1 MTQDMGNKMIIEE
14 NIFPGWEQ
22 NIPGL
27 GTNHSQ
33 GGNEIRTR
41 SLSPY
46 VVESLPVRRV
56 RTLSPSCSDCQF
68 DAVGLRSL
76 RYIVCLLLMMF
87 VGVGEMWGQQ
97 MTDFEGVWYIASN
110 GNAYKA
116 GTTTNLPYTYSSATP
131 ESNFYLRPAADPQ
144 IADETDAFF
153 DGTAETKPFLTSNK
167 TGHTDIALWILKK
180 TTISYTTSS
189 GSDYYYTIQHA
200 ETGKYVVCDPFFS
213 GTLGDNND
221 SRRKSM
227 HLETKDWTT
236 TIPNKALF
244 KIRYTADESTAEDN
258 SDSYCFIPKLV
269 ENKSRKY
276 WNIADRN
283 QPVNYGT
290 KSSQYYGGLVGLYT
304 FGTTPA
310 NVVDINSR
318 FKFEPYEVAQPTIT
332 FNNATNEVT
341 ITSSVT
347 GAKIYYTTN
356 GDTPTSE
363 LTAHTS
369 PVTFTQTTPCTI
381 NAIAVRSWNS
391 GVDAV
396 SSDEKTYNLQKVATP
411 TITFNADNSVTIACD
426 TEGATIYYTTD
437 GNTPTTSST
446 VYTVPL
452 TEIAPDV
459 TIQAIAVIDGMIN
472 SAVGSGSLVIDPPTI
487 TENCDNTFSLSCGN
501 IPSASIYYNLTTNG
515 DVPADPTTGSTL
527 YDGTPIPFG
536 SGYKV
541 KAKAIV
547 DNKESEVASYTFTAL
562 HTAAPT
568 ISYNSTT
575 ITITG
580 PEGSTI
586 YYTTNGNDPEIG
598 GEGVT
603 SHATPAEIAY
613 DGSSEVEVLAI
624 AKESSLKASCVTRLV
639 TISTPTLTVTNPS
652 CSVTN
657 QVSITGADDGRTFW
671 YAYTAGNN
679 SAAPAK
685 NTFTQYTDA
694 FSLTNFAGISGTNA
708 YYTVHAYAKSS
719 DGQNSSNI
727 VSVSHQ
733 MKTPGTPTLIAPT
746 GSSSALEIEDGVA
759 GDKAVCSYT
768 DNQGTP
774 NVDSDDQ
781 TVTNNSTT
789 IGSDGTAT
797 FNIPSTAIG
806 TLTVSFKRGEWLAS
820 CEATYTIPDAPPIP
834 TWSQDSN
841 NKLSLSCEDEMAVIH
856 YTTDGSVPTMSS
868 PTYSNG
874 CLDNIAVG
882 TTVKAIAVR
891 GFRTSGV
898 MEYTYQYTHVEAP
911 DFFIDGTTVTITV
924 PGNPEGV
931 TIYYT
936 TDDSDPTDTS
946 NPNRHVYDSENPIT
960 ITGGGVTT
968 PIKAYAV
975 KEGMGASSVVRVV
988 TREGYSIRN
997 ASDLAKLSAHP
1008 SGYFFIL
1015 DDINAAGFSGTVASF
1030 SGVLDGGY
1038 HTISNLSVPLFN
1050 EISSSDSEHNAAVHD
1065 VIFDKVGIDISG
1077 NAGAVAQTATGY
1089 TRIYNCGVLSTDEE
1103 HPSEIKGSAN
1113 VGGIVGEISGTARV
1127 INCFSYANIT
1137 GGSYR
1142 GGIVGKNDGTST
1154 WRNSSSNITTMVM
1167 NCMFYGDI
1175 STTGSP
1181 TQIAPIYG
1189 GTKISNTYTA
1199 SVTDGLNNFNYFRF
1213 NSPYMSGGSTI
1224 TYNCALGAE
1233 DRFLNRF
1240 EFFRQTLNSTRDLAA
1255 WYVSNTVAD
1264 KELMGKW
1271 VLDKTIAPYPI
1282 LKEPGTYP
1290 SVINP
1295 DAEHGV
1301 AIDADNVHRNEGR
1314 KLGTLSVTIDLSSS
1328 PSGVKPLDINGN
1340 ELNTTSTSRTLV
1352 ITDKDFEN
1360 FNFNYKKVQ
1369 LPYYN
1374 KVGTGNYTNNKV
1386 VTGWKIVY
1394 VGGSGTQGTFTTGT
1408 DVVLDESGAITSTP
1422 YNFADRNTYAK
1433 DLYSGSS
1440 STDHSGRV
1448 FNQGAYWE
1456 VPEGVTSITIE
1467 PYWADCVYLADANY
1481 DVTYSGSTAKPIGA
1495 MGSRTYDSQ
1504 LGNNPTVYNDIST
1517 ALGQGTSASN
1527 VYDFAIVLVG
1537 NYHHCFGD
1545 AVLTGTRTAPL
1556 TIMSADF
1563 DNDNEPDYTFFYQHS
1578 DRRTVAPLRFD
1589 FINIPGI
1596 GMVQK
1601 ADGAESNFQL
1611 GIFRPK
1617 GWFEITNTV
1626 NIQFYQFEYAD
1637 GQGLANK
1644 ESGSPVILQGGIYE
1658 QFVSGRY
1665 SVSAGTQYLLI
1676 GGNAWFKT
1684 FANGCHTKITSNT
1697 PKIPI
1702 SVTGGDYEN
1711 FYLSGI
1717 YSPGATTA
1725 QEGAECY
1732 IDGGRFGEVAG
1743 AGMQKI
1749 DGNVTWLINGADIT
1763 RFYGGGINA
1772 DKAITGNIYTSIS
1785 NSHVG
1790 EFCGGPKFGD
1800 MKGVD
1805 TPNNPNDDKTVTTI
1819 ATNCDFTTFYGAG
1832 HGGTAYFRYGH
1843 QDQTF
1848 DGVDKGEDAWN
1859 SWVSSHYNR
1868 AYNNTDNYKGIS
1880 TSYEY
1885 EYVFFSGGGDRKK
1898 VARFFTNYASVSLAN
1913 TNSVSSTLT
1922 GCKLGNF
1929 YGGGKLGAVKG
1940 NAISILTDC
1949 EVRGNAY
1956 GAGFS
1961 AAAPTVDV
1969 TPRENSG
1976 GTVGF
1981 EVAPSYDNSAGVFN
1995 DEQVDYP
2002 TAVTYTWKY
2011 AASVT
2016 TGNEFEEVAATET
2029 TPAQH
2034 YILTTEN
2041 LDGLGKVNGTA
2052 SLTINGKSTIGTL
2065 NASNV
2070 LEEGTGNVYGGGEL
2084 SNVDNTAIVIDGRTK
2099 VLGSVYGGGKGKA
2112 DNFTCDKAMV
2122 GIEGAGADPEHYPNY
2137 QDGTTS
2143 VSINNGTV
2151 EGSVYGGGEVGRV
2164 EMNTTVTIGDDSD
2177 DNSMPIINGSVFGGG
2192 KGVETHGYSAL
2203 VRGNPTV
2210 TVQAKSKVRGN
2221 VYGGGQIASVARYN
2235 VAKDNNEGAPYGV
2248 LKDMPYALKT
2258 NDDGTTSGYCTV
2270 TVKGNAEIGPETIDS
2285 EAKTTSVGHVFGAG
2299 KGILPGPG
2307 GDYAFVEG
2315 TTKRMI
2321 ALRDEDGKII
2331 GSDWD
2336 YFTATGEAGYI
2347 TFVKTLALSSQTDV
2361 TIEENAKVK
2370 GSVYGGSESGFV
2382 QFDTK
2387 VTVTGG
2393 AIGTQNHG
2401 GADFGNVYGGGK
2413 GDAEHTGSNENYL
2426 EAGIVKGDTEV
2437 KIQGGTILHNI
2448 YGGGAY
2454 GTVGEFAYD
2463 NETGLP
2469 TGRRTYTITEGV
2481 DAGVHET
2488 TGGNT
2493 KIEITGGEIGTNGNE
2508 NGMIFGSSRGDV
2520 GNTTSIHN
2528 KLAWV
2533 YKTEVKIGTE
2543 GSGTGPQIN
2552 GSVYGGGE
2560 NGHVFNDADVYIY
2573 SGTVG
2578 ITSGSELTFTEN
2590 SVSVTKGGAGY
2601 PYRGNVYGGGCG
2613 TDKYYSNP
2621 NNLQEGHTLTDG
2633 NGDTFNPLAGIVQG
2647 DATITMTG
2655 GQVVHN
2661 VYGAGAM
2668 GSVGTETT
2676 GGQTT
2681 IAISGGTV
2689 GVDGQAGEGNV
2700 FGAARGS
2707 ADDSQYTLAV
2717 VSGNTNVSITGGTMF
2732 GSVYGGGELG
2742 YVGIFTSEVNPA
2754 TNSKT
2759 YTWTKGGTCNVTI
2772 NGGTASVKGNVF
2784 GAGKGS
2790 HAKYECEPAM
2800 VLHANVTI
2808 NNGTVEGTVYG
2819 GGEVGRVDQ
2828 NTTVTIG
2835 IAGDTTKEPDI
2846 KDDVFGAGAGVD
2858 THGYSALV
2866 RGNSS
2871 VTIQG
2876 KAKVAKSVYGGGE
2889 TASVGRFKVDAATSL
2904 PTKPVKG
2911 GICTVTIKDNA
2922 SIGYNG
2928 GGNVYG
2934 ACKGV
2939 EPENWET
2946 LPGHVTGTSDT
2957 PVGFTSEEDYLNFLK
2972 TLALTSNTEVTIGG
2986 SATINGSV
2994 FGGGQ
2999 RGVTLAGVK
3008 VNMTGGS
3015 VTGDV
3020 YGGGALADTN
3030 TENWSNN
3037 TLTKYHEETRLT
3049 PTYYQAKPVEENES
3063 VEGLYE
3069 RGGSE
3074 GAYTYT
3080 LTEDETAL
3088 DGKTYYENLG
3098 SSLAGY
3104 YTESGGK
3111 YTLLTSGTPEENVTY
3126 YRFTDTKVNILGG
3139 TIGGNVYGGALGRL
3153 ESGTEGEKGYESP
3166 VEAYV
3171 WGDVLVNLNGFDNG
3185 EVVYNAATHGTNL
3198 TTTGNYYQVNG
3209 GVKGAI
3215 VNKIFGCNNLNGSPK
3230 AHVKVHVFATQNS
3243 NTTLHGNI
3251 SSKFDKRPVQGENDT
3266 EDSKETLAQYLQ
3278 RLINAAYVKDNNG
3291 DPTEDLLPG
3300 ITASV
3305 ITAAQATHDATSPAA
3320 TEAELN
3326 TAITNVQQEFCKLY
3340 DVEAVY
3346 GGGNLAAYVPAD
3358 PTPLTDRNDTE
3369 EYAEVVI
3376 DGCDLTSIKTVY
3388 GGGDAAS
3395 APATKVRVNGTHEI
3409 EELFGG
3415 GNGLEE
3421 VSYDGGTTFIANP
3434 GAHVGYKNYSTYNT
3448 TSGKWVDEDD
3458 AKTASDRDTN
3468 YGYGDGTTTIEVTGG
3483 TIHAAYGGSNTKGNI
3498 RAKAT
3503 SSYQDAGVCELVIDE
3518 TYGGGKNS
3526 PMDAEID
3533 VQLDCVQNMDEI
3545 FGGSK
3550 NADVDN
3556 SITLNITNGKFKK
3569 VFGGNNTSGAI
3580 NGSITVNI
3588 EEKGCQ
3594 PIEID
3599 ELYLGGY
3606 LAPYSKYGYVKDNNG
3621 DYVYYQVN
3629 ADNQFIKDG
3638 NGDYIEGTAENGQLM
3653 PRTKADYD
3661 ALTTAQK
3668 EAENLTT
3675 PRNDPRLN
3683 VISATYIGDI
3693 YGGGYKAT
3701 IVGNPY
3707 VNVNMTEGKVTVNR
3721 VEVTKTEVSKKA
3733 VTKRAKTNEDN
3744 TELTITE
3751 GETTYVFVNNTVF
3764 YDPAKVY
3771 TDNSGENPAYYVYYT
3786 VAETIETVYDPAKVE
3801 KGVHNYIY
3809 LDDASHYYDPT
3820 KVYPDDPDNPTKYYV
3835 YTDIHNSPFE
3845 PTTGDDSTGTLEIGT
3860 IDNIYGGGNQADV
3873 IGNTN
3878 VEIGTGRWITAWE
3891 NGYPVYETEYIDT
3904 DDDNKVKNLYYK
3916 EKSHAVYYTS
3926 ETASTHNAGLE
3937 GALNSTG
3944 ALSAEEAEAYNST
3957 IHPET
3962 AKAEGDHLTAEEAAS
3977 YNAKL
3982 PGAVR
3987 VGDVETPAVWAWYTY
4002 TKENGY
4008 EEVTGVTEA
4017 PIPTRNA
4024 ATITGNVYG
4033 GGKGVAD
4040 NFYCN
4045 KAMVGI
4051 DGAGVDKVNF
4061 PDGYHDGNTN
4071 VTIANGTV
4079 GTIENGTLKPE
4090 TGNVYGGGKIGRV
4103 EMNTTVTIGLGD
4115 GVDETTETPTSAPV
4129 ILGDVYGGG
4138 MGVKT
4143 HGYSALVRGN
4153 PTVVVQGNAKVRGSV
4168 FGAGEIAS
4176 VARYKVK
4183 TEANDPDAP
4192 VGWPIGSP
4200 YALKDANSGFCKVTI
4215 GGYAEI
4221 GPEEP
4226 MLMVTASGMP
4236 DDAGH
4241 VFGAGMGVLPDEYTY
4256 EDDNHRPSRENISSW
4271 EYFTNEAAYI
4281 GFIQTLGLAS
4291 ETDVTI
4297 KDHAFVK
4304 GSVYGGA
4311 FNGIVQYNTHVTIEG
4326 DCQIGAGKEIPT
4338 RYPEEYFS
4346 SNVPPIK
4353 SGTVESGDAVYYD
4366 LECASWPYQS
4376 PYRPYDIFDEDA
4388 NNDNKPKNA
4397 SDGHTFFGNVFG
4409 GGSGYYPYRRKSE
4422 ALDGAA
4428 WTKNQAKTDEIGQ
4441 PVDAN
4446 GYSDGVWLRT
4456 AGIVR
4461 GNTTVD
4467 ITGGHI
4473 LTSVYGGNEQTD
4485 VLGSTTVN
4493 MSGGTLGVPRTLE
4506 QIAAHP
4512 VTCYLFGAG
4521 KGDPRINFNTWTNV
4535 ASADISITGGWIYG
4549 SVFGGGEDG
4558 HVLGDVEMTIS
4569 GSDPNAN
4576 NDEPTYTD
4584 YFEGR
4589 ATKIGTWGTS
4599 YVEGNVFGGGRGFTG
4614 DAQTAGSVSGNVR
4627 LTISGGEML
4636 GSIYGGGRLASVG
4649 TSFEYPTLKDGSA
4662 NPAYG
4667 NFIEDNV
4674 DLFYTQIECD
4684 DWNPTIEGYIPAGTA
4699 LTAAQATAYNAA
4711 MSASLSAGAT
4721 LTEDEAL
4728 AYNKTLPGYRET
4740 TTVKAAEGT
4749 HSHGHITVN
4758 ISGGRIGNTLEDIV
4772 PNTGT
4777 PATEEAA
4784 AIPSNIPTGL
4794 DNDFKKWTDDD
4805 WTTWQNYNHVP
4816 QTLFDKTT
4824 GVASHTTGGNVFGG
4838 SMGRL
4843 KLLNGSVCPI
4853 WPKMAMVKTTAVNI
4867 YGNAVIMKNVYA
4879 GGELGTVRNNAC
4891 VVIGGYMNPE
4901 VTDGTLIHSNG
4912 FNLNPVAADS
4922 IPDSDGD
4929 YPIIRRDVYGGGY
4942 GSEDDDTRTVFT
4954 VMEPKQNLDHDPNPS
4969 NPDDYEE
4976 HTYGFT
4982 PMLFAGCVG
4991 QNSFVHIKGGYIRKS
5006 VYGGGEMASVG
5017 IINSRVKEVAKG
5029 SIKDEDV
5036 VFLEGD
5042 ESSYVYEHFHKHGDA
5057 DHTNKSFALSWPYHF
5072 EYTPTF
5078 EGATHVT
5085 VEGGR
5090 LGLKANDEDDTLT
5103 DNGDVYGACK
5113 GVAGDYQHYVF
5124 CANVGSTE
5132 VNINYP
5138 TDNSATPTNYMNGED
5153 PDVECV
5159 AGAVYGGGEDGH
5171 VMGNTKITLTNGLVA
5186 HSMYGG
5192 GSGKGQF
5199 KTWLTEIPE
5208 ERRNILTDVDGG
5220 GEAPE
5225 TQTNAKGETE
5235 YKATCY
5241 SITAG
5246 KVFGNTNV
5254 EMKGG
5259 YVMRNIYGG
5268 GNMGSVGKGNYAG
5281 GSDDYSTAGYGET
5294 LNGNDDA
5301 TKRTL
5306 WDGNNTSSQAFLNS
5320 GKCTV
5325 KVTGGTIGYVDAN
5338 DPSKSMYPL
5347 DSKTKLPY
5355 AASLPYG
5362 NIFGGCRGES
5372 APNILESPRYL
5383 YSPEFFV
5390 GYANE
5395 ASVTIGKTRADFES
5409 DEAYTTYLSSDND
5422 DNIGKAGYAPLI
5434 LGSVYGGGMDG
5445 HIRRDASVTINSGV
5459 IGLAYN
5465 PENRKKLKT
5474 ITLSGT
5480 ETPTEEDLEIIADHS
5495 DLDNI
5500 QWLARGNVYGAGSGI
5515 GKYKY
5520 DINYDGD
5527 YDDEVAYKRP
5537 GAETATPMKE
5547 EDYSTSAGSV
5557 TRFTTVTIN
5566 GGKIHRNVYGG
5577 GSLSTVG
5584 APKIPVNRTD
5594 DPDRKGATDSRGVGY
5609 ESLNR
5614 VNIAG
5619 TIGTH
5624 DEYEAHY
5631 GGEVYGASRGIEELD
5646 DRFSNAVWTE
5656 VNVKDGANIQGNVFG
5671 GGDNGPVKKDTEVN
5685 VGVSFST
5692 DAEDMDET
5700 SAAISETFN
5709 ITTDGKWEVYS
5720 NASWLTVSKNGT
5732 DFSSHVSGKGDGTNT
5747 TITVKAAANTG
5758 EGAAER
5764 TATITITGA
5773 GEPHTITVTQAAPEP
5788 PSGD

>member
-1 MTQDMGNKMIIEE
+1 MTRNITQKDGNAT
-14 NIFPGWEQ
+14 
-22 NIPGL
+22 L
-27 GTNHSQ
+27 
-33 GGNEIRTR
+33 R
-41 SLSPY
+41 SIDKEP
-46 VVESLPVRRV
+46 SLLCTLMYSLVRRV
-56 RTLSPSCSDCQF
+56 RTQSPTCAYCQSDGF
-68 DAVGLRSL
+68 GLRSL
-76 RYIVCLLLMMF
+76 RYVVCLLLMMV
-87 VGVGEMWGQQ
+87 VGVSGVKAQDVTEGLYFLGSHGYDEHNTTENYYLCPTEPNATWPYYYLSSSPYYTNTNTGMPFMTTYQCRDGEYDSQKALWVVKNAGNGYVHIIHFIDGKYLTYNTAMGSGNQGRMRIHLQ
-97 MTDFEGVWYIASN
+97 ETADGDNALFQITYVQSQKAYDITSKNGGTRKYLNVTGNSGDGNRNSLIGENTKTDGPDGINVGALIGLWTSGSSGDAASRWY
-110 GNAYKA
+110 
-116 GTTTNLPYTYSSATP
+116 P
-131 ESNFYLRPAADPQ
+131 ESTLLTAPTISAVDDATSKITVTDNNSLPAGYH
-144 IADETDAFF
+144 IRYTISF
-153 DGTAETKPFLTSNK
+153 DGTEPVDPTATSTIMENGELLIENTCIIKAVVERYGVVLTSV
-167 TGHTDIALWILKK
+167 A
-180 TTISYTTSS
+180 TS
-189 GSDYYYTIQHA
+189 
-200 ETGKYVVCDPFFS
+200 P
-213 GTLGDNND
+213 TLIP
-221 SRRKSM
+221 
-227 HLETKDWTT
+227 
-236 TIPNKALF
+236 TIP
-244 KIRYTADESTAEDN
+244 
-258 SDSYCFIPKLV
+258 
-269 ENKSRKY
+269 
-276 WNIADRN
+276 
-283 QPVNYGT
+283 
-290 KSSQYYGGLVGLYT
+290 
-304 FGTTPA
+304 
-310 NVVDINSR
+310 
-318 FKFEPYEVAQPTIT
+318 
-332 FNNATNEVT
+332 
-341 ITSSVT
+341 
-347 GAKIYYTTN
+347 
-356 GDTPTSE
+356 
-363 LTAHTS
+363 
-369 PVTFTQTTPCTI
+369 
-381 NAIAVRSWNS
+381 
-391 GVDAV
+391 
-396 SSDEKTYNLQKVATP
+396 
-411 TITFNADNSVTIACD
+411 
-426 TEGATIYYTTD
+426 
-437 GNTPTTSST
+437 
-446 VYTVPL
+446 
-452 TEIAPDV
+452 
-459 TIQAIAVIDGMIN
+459 
-472 SAVGSGSLVIDPPTI
+472 SAPTI
-487 TENCDNTFSLSCGN
+487 TEDCDNTFSLSCGN
-501 IPSASIYYNLTTNG
+501 IQTASIYYNMTTNG
-515 DVPADPTTGSTL
+515 DVPANPTTGSTL
-527 YDGTPIPFG
+527 YDGTPIPFEA
-536 SGYKV
+536 GYKV
-541 KAKAIV
+541 KAIAV
-547 DNKESEVASYTFTAL
+547 YNNNFSTVTSREFTTI

-568 ISYNSTT
+568 ITYNASA

-586 YYTTNGNDPEIG
+586 YYTTNGVDPEID

-603 SHATPAEIAY
+603 SDASPIELSY
-613 DGSSEVEVLAI
+613 DGISEVEIRAI
-624 AKESSLKASCVTRLV
+624 AKDGSLEQPSCVTRLV
-639 TISTPTLTVTNPS
+639 TLTAPTVTVS
-652 CSVTN
+652 SDDCSTASPRGNVLA
-657 QVSITGADDGRTFW
+657 ITGADDGRTFW
-671 YAYTAGNN
+671 YAVTASG
-679 SAAPAK
+679 SAAPDPTAVP
-685 NTFTQYTDA
+685 NPYSQYTLGPVIMDDLVDA
-694 FSLTNFAGISGTNA
+694 SNA
-708 YYTVHAYAKSS
+708 NCTVHAYAMSAIGDRSS
-719 DGQNSSNI
+719 I
-727 VSVSHQ
+727 VSVDHD
-733 MKTPGTPTLIAPT
+733 MKTSGKPLLTDPV
-746 GSSSALEIEDGVA
+746 GSSSALEIEGDVV
-759 GDKAVCSYT
+759 GDKVIIVS
-768 DNQGTP
+768 DHGTP
-774 NVDSDDQ
+774 DDDTDDDNYTT
-781 TVTNNSTT
+781 TVNLT
-789 IGSDGTAT
+789 IGSDHTAT
-797 FNIPSTAIG
+797 FNIPNDAVG
-806 TLTVSFKRGEWLAS
+806 TLHIKFQHGSWLPS
-820 CEATYTIPDAPPIP
+820 CEATYAIPGAPPTP

-841 NKLSLSCEDEMAVIH
+841 NKLSLSCTDDMAVIH
-856 YTTDGSVPTMSS
+856 YTIDGSVPTISS
-868 PTYSNG
+868 LTYSNG
-874 CLDNIAVG
+874 CLNKIAVG

-898 MEYTYQYTHVEAP
+898 MEYTYQHTHIEAP
-911 DFFIDGTTVTITV
+911 EFFIDGTTVTITV
-924 PGNPEGV
+924 PGNPTGV

-946 NPNRHVYDSENPIT
+946 NPNRHTYDSENKIT

-997 ASDLAKLSAHP
+997 ASDLAKLSTYP

-1015 DDINAAGFSGTVASF
+1015 DDINATGFSGTVASF

-1050 EISSSDSEHNAAVHD
+1050 TITSSDAEHNAAVHN
-1065 VIFDKVGIDISG
+1065 VIFDKVDIDVSGG

-1103 HPSEIKGSAN
+1103 HPSEIKGSAY

-1137 GGSYR
+1137 GGTYR
-1142 GGIVGKNDGTST
+1142 GGIVGNNNVETAST
-1154 WRNSSSNITTMVM
+1154 SSSINTMVM

-1175 STTGSP
+1175 STTGTFTAIS
-1181 TQIAPIYG
+1181 PIYG
-1189 GTKISNTYTA
+1189 GKKISNKYTNA
-1199 SVTDGLNNFNYFRF
+1199 TNTGLNNFNYFYF
-1213 NSPYMSGGSTI
+1213 NQNYVSSI
-1224 TYNCALGAE
+1224 TAYNCALGAE
-1233 DRFLNRF
+1233 ERFLNRF

-1255 WYVSNTVAD
+1255 WYVSGAASD
-1264 KELMGKW
+1264 KDLMAKW
-1271 VLDKTIAPYPI
+1271 VLDKKIAPYPI
-1282 LKEPGTYP
+1282 LKAPGTYP

-1295 DAEHGV
+1295 DAEHAV
-1301 AIDADNVHRNEGR
+1301 AIDADNKEFNKGR

-1328 PSGVKPLDINGN
+1328 PSGVKPLDVNGN
-1340 ELNTTSTSRTLV
+1340 ELNTSTTSRTLN
-1352 ITDKDFEN
+1352 ITDKDFDN

-1374 KVGTGNYTNNKV
+1374 KVGTGNYTSNKV
-1386 VTGWKIVY
+1386 VTGWKISSITPVANDPY
-1394 VGGSGTQGTFTTGT
+1394 TVDNYTGT
-1408 DVVLDESGAITSTP
+1408 DYDAP
-1422 YNFADRNTYAK
+1422 NYNFVDRKSSNK
-1433 DLYSGSS
+1433 DLY
-1440 STDHSGRV
+1440 TVSGRV

-1456 VPEGVTSITIE
+1456 VPDGVNSITIE
-1467 PYWADCVYLADANY
+1467 PIWADCVYLADANY
-1481 DVTYSGSTAKPIGA
+1481 DVTYTGNPISV
-1495 MGSRTYDSQ
+1495 MGSRDLTSQ
-1504 LGNNPTVYNDIST
+1504 LSSQTVYNNITDALTNLGTGNSSST
-1517 ALGQGTSASN
+1517 

-1537 NYHHCFGD
+1537 NYHQVFNTTSP
-1545 AVLTGTRTAPL
+1545 TGTRTAPL

-1563 DNDNEPDYTFFYQHS
+1563 DNDNEPDFSFFYQHTE
-1578 DRRTVAPLRFD
+1578 RIKVAPIRFD
-1589 FINIPGI
+1589 FINIPGT

-1601 ADGAESNFQL
+1601 ADEAESNYQP
-1611 GIFRPK
+1611 GIFRPS
-1617 GWFEITNTV
+1617 GWFEITNTTL
-1626 NIQFYQFEYAD
+1626 IHFSQFEYAD
-1637 GQGLANK
+1637 MKDNSSKIIA
-1644 ESGSPVILQGGIYE
+1644 PVILQGGIYE
-1658 QFVSGRY
+1658 QFVSARHQN
-1665 SVSAGTQYLLI
+1665 AAKTQYLLI

-1684 FANGCHTKITSNT
+1684 FANGCHTNTFYQT
-1697 PKIPI
+1697 PKVPI
-1702 SVTGGDYEN
+1702 NVTGGDYEK

-1717 YSPGATTA
+1717 YQPTGDPND
-1725 QEGAECY
+1725 ENAECY

-1743 AGMQKI
+1743 AGMQRI
-1749 DGNVTWLINGADIT
+1749 DGDVTWMINAADIT
-1763 RFYGGGINA
+1763 SFYGGGINA
-1772 DKAITGNIYTSIS
+1772 SSPISGDISITIS
-1785 NSHVG
+1785 NSRVG
-1790 EFCGGPKFGD
+1790 EFCGGPKFGN
-1800 MKGVD
+1800 MRGYD
-1805 TPNNPNDDKTVTTI
+1805 TPDNLNDDKTVTTI
-1819 ATNCDFTTFYGAG
+1819 ATNCEFTTFYGAG
-1832 HGGTAYFRYGH
+1832 HGGTAINRIGVEDYSNDNSNYTGWNTWATTYYSRGY
-1843 QDQTF
+1843 QTNQTTNIPT
-1848 DGVDKGEDAWN
+1848 GTSGTKVVNA
-1859 SWVSSHYNR
+1859 
-1868 AYNNTDNYKGIS
+1868 IS
-1880 TSYEY
+1880 TSFEY
-1885 EYVFFSGGGDRKK
+1885 EYLFYSGGYTKKK
-1898 VARFFTNYASVSLAN
+1898 VSRFYINFASMSLAN

-1922 GCKLGNF
+1922 KCKIGVF
-1929 YGGGKLGAVKG
+1929 YGGGKRGAVNG
-1940 NAISILTDC
+1940 DAISILTDC
-1949 EVRGNAY
+1949 EVTGNAY
-1956 GAGFS
+1956 GAGYS
-1961 AAAPTVDV
+1961 ATAPTVDV
-1969 TPRENSG
+1969 MNNSAFI
-1976 GTVGF
+1976 T
-1981 EVAPSYDNSAGVFN
+1981 APSYDNDAGVFN
-1995 DEQVDYP
+1995 DEQVEYP
-2002 TAVTYTWKY
+2002 ASVTYTWKH
-2011 AASVT
+2011 ATSVSA
-2016 TGNEFEEVAATET
+2016 GSEFSEEGG
-2029 TPAQH
+2029 H
-2034 YILTTEN
+2034 FILTTEN
-2041 LDGLGKVNGTA
+2041 LEGLGKVNGTA
-2052 SLTINGKSTIGTL
+2052 SLTINGKSTIGTE
-2065 NASNV
+2065 NDAT
-2070 LEEGTGNVYGGGEL
+2070 TGNVYGGGEL

-2099 VLGSVYGGGKGKA
+2099 VLGSVYGGGKGQA

-2122 GIEGAGADPEHYPNY
+2122 GIEGAGVDAVNYPSGY
-2137 QDGTTS
+2137 PDGRTS
-2143 VSINNGTV
+2143 VSIKNGTV

-2192 KGVETHGYSAL
+2192 KGVKTHGYSAL

-2235 VAKDNNEGAPYGV
+2235 VATTNDEGAPYGV

-2258 NDDGTTSGYCTV
+2258 NESGYCTV
-2270 TVKGNAEIGPETIDS
+2270 TVRGNAEIGPETIDS
-2285 EAKTTSVGHVFGAG
+2285 EAKTTPVGHVFGAG
-2299 KGILPGPG
+2299 KGILPGG
-2307 GDYAFVEG
+2307 EYRFEQG

-2393 AIGTQNHG
+2393 TIGTQNHG

-2413 GDAEHTGSNENYL
+2413 GDALYNGTSGNYL

-2437 KIQGGTILHNI
+2437 KIEGGTILHNI

-2520 GNTTSIHN
+2520 GREGSIHD

-2533 YKTEVKIGTE
+2533 YKTEVKIGTS

-2560 NGHVFNDADVYIY
+2560 NGHNFNNADVYIY
-2573 SGTVG
+2573 SGTIG

-2590 SVSVTKGGAGY
+2590 GVSVTKGGAAY

-2613 TDKYYSNP
+2613 TDKYYTHPELEENP
-2621 NNLQEGHTLTDG
+2621 YDG
-2633 NGDTFNPLAGIVQG
+2633 NGENFNPLAGIVQG

-2661 VYGAGAM
+2661 IYGAGAM
-2668 GSVGTETT
+2668 GSVGTASG

-2689 GVDGQAGEGNV
+2689 GVDGTAGEGNV

-2717 VSGNTNVSITGGTMF
+2717 VKGNTNVSITGGTMF

-2772 NGGTASVKGNVF
+2772 DGGSVSVKGNVF

-2800 VLHANVTI
+2800 VLHANVTV

-2871 VTIQG
+2871 VTVQG

-2928 GGNVYG
+2928 EGNVYG

-2939 EPENWET
+2939 EPGNWKT

-2957 PVGFTSEEDYLNFLK
+2957 PVKFTDEADYLNFLK

-3015 VTGDV
+3015 VTNDV

-3030 TENWSNN
+3030 TENWENN

-3049 PTYYQAKPVEENES
+3049 PTSYQEKAVEVGES

-3069 RGGSE
+3069 WDDSE
-3074 GAYTYT
+3074 QKYT
-3080 LTEDETAL
+3080 LTEDETAQ
-3088 DGKTYYENLG
+3088 DGKTYYEKLG

-3104 YTESGGK
+3104 YTESDGK
-3111 YTLLTSGTPEENVTY
+3111 YTLLTSGTPDENTTY

-3139 TIGGNVYGGALGRL
+3139 TIGGNAYGGGLGRL
-3153 ESGTEGEKGYESP
+3153 ESGTEGEEGYEAP
-3166 VEAYV
+3166 VEAKV
-3171 WGDVLVNLNGFDNG
+3171 WGDVLVNLNGFDSR
-3185 EVVYNAATHGTNL
+3185 EVVYDAATHGATTGDGARL
-3198 TTTGNYYQVNG
+3198 TTAGNYYQVRDN
-3209 GVKGAI
+3209 VKGAI
-3215 VNKIFGCNNLNGSPK
+3215 VNNIFGCNNLNGSPK
-3230 AHVKVHVFATQNS
+3230 GHVKVHVFATQNS
-3243 NTTLHGNI
+3243 NTTLHGTIN
-3251 SSKFDKRPVQGENDT
+3251 SKFDPRPVQGENDT
-3266 EDSKETLAQYLQ
+3266 EESKETLVQYLQ

-3305 ITAAQATHDATSPAA
+3305 ITAAQTTHDKTSPAA

-3326 TAITNVQQEFCKLY
+3326 IAITNVQQEFCKLY

-3358 PTPLTDRNDTE
+3358 PNSSTTRNETTE
-3369 EYAEVVI
+3369 YTEVII
-3376 DGCDLTSIKTVY
+3376 DGCGLTSIETVY
-3388 GGGDAAS
+3388 GGGNAAS

-3421 VSYDGGTTFIANP
+3421 VSYDGGTTFIPNP
-3434 GAHVGYKNYSTYNT
+3434 GAHVGYTNYSTYD
-3448 TSGKWVDEDD
+3448 SEEGKWVDNDN
-3458 AKTASDRDTN
+3458 ASTASARNTN

-3580 NGSITVNI
+3580 SGAITVNI

-3606 LAPYSKYGYVKDNNG
+3606 MAPYSVYGYEKDNNG
-3621 DYVYYQVN
+3621 DYVPET
-3629 ADNQFIKDG
+3629 IDG
-3638 NGDYIEGTAENGQLM
+3638 VTQRKVKKSGTRL
-3653 PRTKADYD
+3653 Y
-3661 ALTTAQK
+3661 
-3668 EAENLTT
+3668 
-3675 PRNDPRLN
+3675 NDPRLN
-3683 VISATYIGDI
+3683 VISATRIGDI

-3701 IVGNPY
+3701 VVGNPY
-3707 VNVNMTEGKVTVNR
+3707 VNVNMTEGKVTVTK
-3721 VEVTKTEVSKKA
+3721 VDVTRTS
-3733 VTKRAKTNEDN
+3733 VT
-3744 TELTITE
+3744 
-3751 GETTYVFVNNTVF
+3751 
-3764 YDPAKVY
+3764 
-3771 TDNSGENPAYYVYYT
+3771 
-3786 VAETIETVYDPAKVE
+3786 KVE
-3801 KGVHNYIY
+3801 KGDVETDLFVTENNIDYVYKDGEIICNPIIVDKEY
-3809 LDDASHYYDPT
+3809 LWVYKDADGTYYDPT
-3820 KVYPDDPDNPTKYYV
+3820 KIYGTSPNFYV
-3835 YTDIHNSPFE
+3835 YKDIHNGSYDQPDDE
-3845 PTTGDDSTGTLEIGT
+3845 SGDKIFGTLEIGT
-3860 IDNIYGGGNQADV
+3860 IDNIYGGGNLADV
-3873 IGNTN
+3873 IGDTH
-3878 VEIGTGRWITAWE
+3878 VEIGTGRWVVAWQETTDHLCPIYETEYVDTEDNNTVKKLYYKAKTHRTFYTKEECNNYNKDLPGYIASGTALTAEQAALVNKALNLSDDKKFNAGDQLEDAE
-3891 NGYPVYETEYIDT
+3891 NGYPYHY
-3904 DDDNKVKNLYYK
+3904 
-3916 EKSHAVYYTS
+3916 
-3926 ETASTHNAGLE
+3926 
-3937 GALNSTG
+3937 
-3944 ALSAEEAEAYNST
+3944 AYNAT
-3957 IHPET
+3957 
-3962 AKAEGDHLTAEEAAS
+3962 
-3977 YNAKL
+3977 L
-3982 PGAVR
+3982 PGAR
-3987 VGDVETPAVWAWYTY
+3987 RTIDIKDPDVWAWYTY
-4002 TKENGY
+4002 NKDTDEY
-4008 EEVTGVTEA
+4008 TLSDIT
-4017 PIPTRNA
+4017 PTPTRNA
-4024 ATITGNVYG
+4024 AKITGDVFG
-4033 GGKGVAD
+4033 GGKGIAD

-4045 KAMVGI
+4045 KAMVGV
-4051 DGAGVDKVNF
+4051 DGAGAKDA
-4061 PDGYHDGNTN
+4061 DGDGNKDTQGGTY
-4071 VTIANGTV
+4071 VTIANGT
-4079 GTIENGTLKPE
+4079 ID
-4090 TGNVYGGGKIGRV
+4090 GNVYGGGEIGRV
-4103 EMNTTVTIGLGD
+4103 ENNTTVTIGLGD
-4115 GVDETTETPTSAPV
+4115 GVDETTATATSAPE
-4129 ILGDVYGGG
+4129 IKGDVYGGG
-4138 MGVKT
+4138 KGVKT

-4153 PTVVVQGNAKVRGSV
+4153 PTVVVQGNAKVRGTV

-4226 MLMVTASGMP
+4226 MSMVTESGMP
-4236 DDAGH
+4236 DDEGH

-4256 EDDNHRPSRENISSW
+4256 VDDDHRPSRENISSW
-4271 EYFTNEAAYI
+4271 EYFSSEAAYI

-4291 ETDVTI
+4291 QTDVTI

-4353 SGTVESGDAVYYD
+4353 SGSVADGNAIYYD

-4409 GGSGYYPYRRKSE
+4409 GGSGYYAYRRKSA

-4441 PVDAN
+4441 PVDEN

-4461 GNTTVD
+4461 GNSTVD
-4467 ITGGHI
+4467 IKGGHI

-4493 MSGGTLGVPRTLE
+4493 MSGGTLGVPRTLG

-4535 ASADISITGGWIYG
+4535 ASANVSITGGWIYG

-4558 HVLGDVEMTIS
+4558 HVLGDIVMTIS
-4569 GSDPNAN
+4569 GSDPNDN
-4576 NDEPTYTD
+4576 NYNPTYTD
-4584 YFEGR
+4584 YFKGR

-4649 TSFEYPTLKDGSA
+4649 TSFEYPTLHDGTA

-4674 DLFYTQIECD
+4674 DLYYTQIECD

-4711 MSASLSAGAT
+4711 MSASISAGT
-4721 LTEDEAL
+4721 ILDDNQAL
-4728 AYNKTLPGYRET
+4728 AYNSKLDGFRTT
-4740 TTVKAAEGT
+4740 TTVKAAKGT

-4758 ISGGRIGNTLEDIV
+4758 ISGGKIGNTLEDVV
-4772 PNTGT
+4772 PIPTI
-4777 PATEEAA
+4777 PATQETEA
-4784 AIPSNIPTGL
+4784 ILGNIPAGL
-4794 DNDFKKWTDDD
+4794 DNDFKKWSDAD
-4805 WTTWQNYNHVP
+4805 WTTWQNYNKVP

-4824 GVASHTTGGNVFGG
+4824 GAASHTTGGNVFGS

-4843 KLLNGSVCPI
+4843 KLLNGTTSPI
-4853 WPKMAMVKTTAVNI
+4853 WPKMAQVKTTAVNI
-4867 YGNAVIMKNVYA
+4867 YGNAVIRKNVYA

-4901 VTDGTLIHSNG
+4901 VTDGTRIGKG
-4912 FNLNPVAADS
+4912 FKWDNPTAADS
-4922 IPDSDGD
+4922 TFTVTDSDD
-4929 YPIIRRDVYGGGY
+4929 PTIRRDVYGGGY
-4942 GSEDDDTRTVFT
+4942 GSEDDDIRTVFT
-4954 VMEPKQNLDHDPNPS
+4954 VMEPIVENPNPS

-4991 QNSFVHIKGGYIRKS
+4991 QNTFVHIKGGYIRKS

-5017 IINSRVKEVAKG
+5017 IFNSRVKEVDNGVKD
-5029 SIKDEDV
+5029 DEDV
-5036 VFLEGD
+5036 EFLHGA
-5042 ESSYVYEHFHKHGDA
+5042 SKSYVYEHFHKHGDA
-5057 DHTNKSFALSWPYHF
+5057 NHADKSFALSWPYHF
-5072 EYTPTF
+5072 EYTPTY

-5085 VEGGR
+5085 IEGGR
-5090 LGLKANDEDDTLT
+5090 LGLKANDDDETLT

-5113 GVAGDYQHYVF
+5113 GVAGDYQKYVF

-5132 VNINYP
+5132 VNIKYP
-5138 TDNSATPTNYMNGED
+5138 TDNTATPTNYMDED
-5153 PDVECV
+5153 NPDVECV

-5171 VMGNTKITLTNGLVA
+5171 VMGDTKITLTNGLVA

-5192 GSGKGQF
+5192 GSGKGKF
-5199 KTWLTEIPE
+5199 KTWLAEIPE
-5208 ERRNILTDVDGG
+5208 ERRSGG
-5220 GEAPE
+5220 TTGSGTAPSTRVNEE
-5225 TQTNAKGETE
+5225 TQATE
-5235 YKATCY
+5235 YEATCY

-5254 EMKGG
+5254 EMTGG
-5259 YVMRNIYGG
+5259 YVLRNIYGG

-5281 GSDDYSTAGYGET
+5281 AADDYSTAGYGET
-5294 LNGNDDA
+5294 LNGNADV

-5306 WDGNNTSSQAFLNS
+5306 WDGNNPFSQAFLSS

-5325 KVTGGTIGYVDAN
+5325 KITGGTIGYYDPTN
-5338 DPSKSMYPL
+5338 PSKSMYPL

-5362 NIFGGCRGES
+5362 NIFGGCRGEL

-5383 YSPEFFV
+5383 YCPEFFV

-5395 ASVTIGKTRADFES
+5395 TSVTIGKTRADFDS
-5409 DEAYTTYLSSDND
+5409 DEAYTTYLTAEHVGES
-5422 DNIGKAGYAPLI
+5422 GYAPLI

-5445 HIRRDASVTINSGV
+5445 HIRRDASVTINSGE

-5465 PENRKKLKT
+5465 KDNRESLKT
-5474 ITLSGT
+5474 LAIS
-5480 ETPTEEDLEIIADHS
+5480 EDPPTDQQIADHIATSVNDRS

-5557 TRFTTVTIN
+5557 TRFTTVTVN
-5566 GGKIHRNVYGG
+5566 GGIIHRNVYGG

-5594 DPDRKGATDSRGVGY
+5594 DPDRKGAADSRGVGY

-5619 TIGTH
+5619 TIGIH

-5692 DAEDMDET
+5692 NAANMNKT
-5700 SAAISETFN
+5700 SAAFSDTFT

-5720 NASWLTVSKNGT
+5720 NASWLTVSP
-5732 DFSSHVSGKGDGTNT
+5732 VSGKGDGTST
-5747 TITVKAAANTG
+5747 TITVTAEANTG

-5773 GEPHTITVTQAAPEP
+5773 GEPHTITVTQAGNSTPAPEP